1 MIPAPWIAAEL
12 GWFVAEFG
20 RQPWT
25 VDGVLPTAISV
36 SALSVTEV
44 TLTLLGFVIF
54 YTVLFII
61 EMGLMLKYIRK
72 GPFEDVEET
81 EAWMTRH
88 RDILAGRRNAD
99 ATSMPAE

>member
-1 MIPAPWIAAEL
+1 APWIAAEM

-25 VDGVLPTAISV
+25 VDGILPTALSV

-44 TLTLLGFVIF
+44 ALTLAGFILF

-61 EMGLMLKYIRK
+61 EMGLMLKFIRK
-72 GPFEDVEET
+72 GPYQDVEET
-81 EAWMTRH
+81 EAWVARH
-88 RDILAGRRNAD
+88 QARLSGRRNAD
-99 ATSMPAE
+99 AIAQPAE